1 MPIHSPQVALRFFA
15 SFPVALAVTMLWP
28 LALLAALAGAQRLER
43 FIRR

>member
-1 MPIHSPQVALRFFA
+1 MPIRSPESLLRVLA
-15 SFPVALAVTMLWP
+15 SFPVALVVTLLWP